1 MKNNIKSDIIPFKMH
16 ENIYFIGSTRVS
28 VHLIETEVGLV
39 MIDTGYPDMYEQILD
54 SMNELGF
61 NPKDLCAIFH
71 SHGHIDHFGCT
82 QKLKE
87 LSGAKTYISYID
99 NDIVNGKL
107 DLSWAEELGYER
119 LPVFDCDV
127 LVKDE
132 DSFSFGNTTIRCIL
146 TPGHTDGVVS
156 FFIKT
161 VTTDR
166 EIVAAMHGG
175 VGFNTLTTEFLNKY
189 KLSFRC
195 RDAFKESIHKVID
208 EYVDIVL
215 GNHPQQ
221 NDTQGKLQKVLTG
234 ESIVDNNEWKR
245 FLNKI
250 KYELD
255 MKIANGI

>member
-1 MKNNIKSDIIPFKMH
+1 MKNKVKSDIPPFKMYG
-16 ENIYFIGSTRVS
+16 NIYFIGSTRVS

-39 MIDTGYPDMYEQILD
+39 LIDTGYPDMYEQILG

-107 DLSWAEELGYER
+107 DLSWAQELGYQR
-119 LPVFDCDV
+119 LPTFNCDV
-127 LVKDE
+127 LVIDG
-132 DSFSFGNTTIRCIL
+132 DTFSFGNTTIRCRL
-146 TPGHTDGVVS
+146 TPGHTDGVLS

-161 VTTDR
+161 GTEDKTA
-166 EIVAAMHGG
+166 IAGMHGG

-189 KLSFRC
+189 QLSFRC
-195 RDAFKESIHKVID
+195 RDVFKESIHKMLD
-208 EYVDIVL
+208 EPVDIVL

-221 NDTQGKLQKVLTG
+221 NDTQGKLEKVLMG
-234 ESIVDNNEWKR
+234 DSIVDHTEWKR
-245 FLNKI
+245 FLNNI
-250 KYELD
+250 EHELD
-255 MKIANGI
+255 DRIANGI

>member
-1 MKNNIKSDIIPFKMH
+1 MKNNIKSDITPFKMY

-28 VHLIETEVGLV
+28 VHLIETEEGLV

-54 SMNELGF
+54 SMIELDF
-61 NPKDLCAIFH
+61 NPKDICAIFH

-87 LSGAKTYISYID
+87 LSGAKTYISHID
-99 NDIVNGKL
+99 NDIVNGKT
-107 DLSWAEELGYER
+107 DLSWAQELGYER
-119 LPVFDCDV
+119 LPAFNCDV
-127 LVKDE
+127 LVADG

-146 TPGHTDGVVS
+146 TPGHTDGVLS
-156 FFIKT
+156 FFIST
-161 VTTDR
+161 GRGDR
-166 EIVAAMHGG
+166 KIVAAMHGG

-189 KLSFRC
+189 KLSFSC
-195 RDAFKESIHKVID
+195 RDVFRESIHKIID
-208 EYVDIVL
+208 EQVNVVL

-221 NDTQGKLQKVLTG
+221 NDTEGKLQKVLMG

-250 KYELD
+250 ENELD
-255 MKIANGI
+255 IEIAKGI